1 MDGFFINNGIHKL
14 EVEFEFEKKYVV
26 LDIWYKLHKTVVLI
40 SFLVTTLGWYL
51 LFWIKLTPTVG
62 LIPGPR

>member
-1 MDGFFINNGIHKL
+1 MVFINWKL
-14 EVEFEFEKKYVV
+14 NLNLKKKYVV
-26 LDIWYKLHKTVVLI
+26 LDKWYKLHKTVVLI